1 MYSVFYCISD
11 ESIKYNWYSISNEGI
26 LIACW
31 GLSKKTKYIT
41 DENVK
46 GKIPDIDG
54 VNFDCDLIKEM
65 INHLD
70 SPYYDG
76 QYLK

>member
-1 MYSVFYCISD
+1 MYSVFYCIS
-11 ESIKYNWYSISNEGI
+11 
-26 LIACW
+26 
-31 GLSKKTKYIT
+31 